1 MSKEN
6 HEKTVANAEATRQAA
21 KAATNTDA
29 GHRAADIAFY
39 TSVLKSGQTEG
50 VKTNALQALLNLGAP
65 LPSLTGAG

>member
-6 HEKTVANAEATRQAA
+6 HDKNVAGYEAARQAA

-29 GHRAADIAFY
+29 GHKAADIAYY

-50 VKTNALQALLNLGAP
+50 VHTNAMQALINLGAA
-65 LPSLTGAG
+65 LPSITGAG